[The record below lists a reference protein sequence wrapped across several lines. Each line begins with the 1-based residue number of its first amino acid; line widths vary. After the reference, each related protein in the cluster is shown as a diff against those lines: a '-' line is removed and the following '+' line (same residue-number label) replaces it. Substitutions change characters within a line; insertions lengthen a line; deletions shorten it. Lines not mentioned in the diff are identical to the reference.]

1 MFGIGST
8 ELIVILIVALIIIGP
23 AKLPEMAKSLG
34 KALGEFRRVS
44 TDVKRTIE
52 MEAEQADQKS
62 RTEQAKKELFPEK
75 KSSEAPPAPPASQ
88 ASQAAPAASAASAA
102 QEAPKSA
109 EASESAVESA
119 AGAEEPQV
127 QEPAVETAEGATEAS
142 SKDKA

>member
-8 ELIVILIVALIIIGP
+8 ELIVILVVALIVIGP

-62 RTEQAKKELFPEK
+62 RTDQAKKELFPEQK
-75 KSSEAPPAPPASQ
+75 ASQ
-88 ASQAAPAASAASAA
+88 ASQAAQTPQAS
-102 QEAPKSA
+102 QEAPKPPAAPAEVAAQAADEPAEPRNQEPVA
-109 EASESAVESA
+109 EAADAPVESVA
-119 AGAEEPQV
+119 
-127 QEPAVETAEGATEAS
+127 
-142 SKDKA
+142 KDKA

>member
-75 KSSEAPPAPPASQ
+75 KSSPAPQ
-88 ASQAAPAASAASAA
+88 
-102 QEAPKSA
+102 
-109 EASESAVESA
+109 EASEPEPAVETA
-119 AGAEEPQV
+119 AGAEEPRV
-127 QEPAVETAEGATEAS
+127 QEPAVETANGSAETIA
-142 SKDKA
+142 KDKA

>member
-8 ELIVILIVALIIIGP
+8 ELIVILVVALIVIGP

-62 RTEQAKKELFPEK
+62 RTDQAKKELFPEQK
-75 KSSEAPPAPPASQ
+75 ASQ
-88 ASQAAPAASAASAA
+88 APQAAQTPQAS
-102 QEAPKSA
+102 QEAPKPPAAPAEVAAQAADESA
-109 EASESAVESA
+109 EPRNQEPVAEAADAPVESVA
-119 AGAEEPQV
+119 
-127 QEPAVETAEGATEAS
+127 
-142 SKDKA
+142 KDKA